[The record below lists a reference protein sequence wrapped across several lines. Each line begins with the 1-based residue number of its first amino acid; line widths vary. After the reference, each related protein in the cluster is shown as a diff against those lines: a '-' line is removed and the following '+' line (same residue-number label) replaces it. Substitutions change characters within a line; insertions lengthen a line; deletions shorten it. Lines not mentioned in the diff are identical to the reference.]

1 MFIAEL
7 GQSEDDIFHWLICL
21 DFDKLK
27 FVSFGAHSNGGVV
40 MPINK
45 SAYS

>member
-7 GQSEDDIFHWLICL
+7 GQSEDDVLHWLISL

-27 FVSFGAHSNGGVV
+27 FVSFGAHSNCGVV
-40 MPINK
+40 MPINE
-45 SAYS
+45 SANS